1 MLMKKFT
8 HTEKMGPLHALALET
23 EAEKER
29 FNSLLDDG
37 HYLKSRQPSG
47 NTLYQAVLDE
57 AGEWVAIVLWCGG
70 SYRIDPRDTF
80 IGWDGKKREERHGLV
95 TQCSRFMVL
104 DAKRSPN
111 VASQAMGAAL
121 RALPGQFAAKYGYA
135 PALAESFSD
144 PELHA
149 GTLYLAT
156 GWTKL
161 ALSKGFSRDYAD
173 YYVRNDRPK
182 VLWVKPLRDGWK
194 EAMCGT
200 ALQAADAAVLR
211 PSRLLPF
218 RDDRVESLFGALMGI
233 PDRRRVNR
241 HIPQATVLCVI
252 VLAMLCGRSK
262 VSEFVRFAQGLTP
275 EQKLLLGFPRLKK
288 NRRICKAPSRK
299 TFDAVLKG
307 VSPVRLSEA
316 LDGWFRDSLGEMP
329 PALALDGK
337 YVREKVGTLNVCD
350 THGRTVCS
358 APIKKKGRSPL
369 SPAPR

>member
-1 MLMKKFT
+1 MKKFT
-8 HTEKMGPLHALALET
+8 RTEKMGPLHVVAVET

-29 FNSLLDDG
+29 FNRLLDDG

-47 NTLYQAVLDE
+47 HTLYQAVLDE
-57 AGEWVAIVLWCGG
+57 AGEWVAVVLWCGG
-70 SYRIDPRDTF
+70 SYRIDPRDRF
-80 IGWDGKKREERHGLV
+80 IGWDCKKREERHGLV

-104 DAKRSPN
+104 DAKRAPN
-111 VASQAMGAAL
+111 LASQAMGAAL
-121 RALPGQFAAKYGYA
+121 RGLPSQFIAKYGYA

-156 GWTKL
+156 GWRKL

-173 YYVRNDRPK
+173 YYVPNERPK
-182 VLWVKPLRDGWK
+182 VLWVKPLRDNWR
-194 EAMCGT
+194 ESMCGT
-200 ALQAADAAVLR
+200 ALPEADAAVLR

-218 RDDRVESLFGALMGI
+218 RDGGVESLFGALMGL

-262 VSEFVRFAQGLTP
+262 VSEFVRFAQSLTP
-275 EQKLLLGFPRLKK
+275 EQKLLLGFPRLKR
-288 NRRICKAPSRK
+288 NRLICKAPSRK

-307 VSPVRLSEA
+307 VSPARLSEA
-316 LDGWFRDSLGEMP
+316 LDGWFRGALGEMP
-329 PALALDGK
+329 PTLALDGK
-337 YVREKVGTLNVCD
+337 YVRDKVGTLNICD
-350 THGRTVCS
+350 AHGRTVC
-358 APIKKKGRSPL
+358 ATPIKKKGRSPL

>member
-1 MLMKKFT
+1 MKKST
-8 HTEKMGPLHALALET
+8 GTEKMGHLHAVAIET

-29 FNSLLDDG
+29 FNRLLDDG

-47 NTLYQAVLDE
+47 HTLYQAVLDE
-57 AGEWVAIVLWCGG
+57 AGEWVAVALWCGG
-70 SYRIDPRDTF
+70 SYRIDPRDRF
-80 IGWDGKKREERHGLV
+80 IGWDSKKREERHGLV
-95 TQCSRFMVL
+95 TQCSRFMVIEER
-104 DAKRSPN
+104 RSPN
-111 VASQAMGAAL
+111 LASQAMGAAL
-121 RALPGQFAAKYGYA
+121 RELPSQFIAKYGYA

-156 GWTKL
+156 GWQKL

-182 VLWVKPLRDGWK
+182 VLWVRPLRDGWK
-194 EAMCGT
+194 ESMCGT

-218 RDDRVESLFGALMGI
+218 SDVKAESLFAALMGM

-252 VLAMLCGRSK
+252 VLAMLCGRSA
-262 VSEFVRFAQGLTP
+262 VSEFVRFAQGLTQ
-275 EQKLLLGFPRLKK
+275 EQKLLLGFPRLKG

-307 VSPVRLSEA
+307 VSSVRLAEV
-316 LDGWFRDSLGEMP
+316 LERWFRDSLGEMP
-329 PALALDGK
+329 ATLALDGK
-337 YVREKVGTLNVCD
+337 YVRGKVGTLNVCD
-350 THGRTVCS
+350 PQGRTVCA